1 MATLLAMSTG
11 EPATPEPGQSP
22 PPGAGYPPPPPGGGY
37 PPPGAGGYSPPPGG
51 YYPPPGSGYP
61 PPGTAGAPPGAGYPP
76 PGAGYAGPGYSAP
89 GPAGGYAA
97 QGGQPPQ
104 SGFSSGVTGQGPL
117 SPAEE
122 RTWAMA
128 AHLSSVLGVWFFFL
142 GAAGPLVVLLAQ
154 GQRSAFVRAQSI
166 EALNFNLSV
175 LIYSIVAWVLVFVLI
190 GIPIV
195 IALGIFWL
203 VLTVIATVKVSN
215 GEPYRYPLTIRMV
228 T

>member
-1 MATLLAMSTG
+1 MSTG

-22 PPGAGYPPPPPGGGY
+22 PPGAGYPPPPPGGGD
-37 PPPGAGGYSPPPGG
+37 PAPGAGGYSPPPGS
-51 YYPPPGSGYP
+51 YPPPGSSGYPPPGSSGYP
-61 PPGTAGAPPGAGYPP
+61 PPGTEGAQQPGPGYPP
-76 PGAGYAGPGYSAP
+76 PPGSGYAAPGYSAGGYSAP
-89 GPAGGYAA
+89 GGP
-97 QGGQPPQ
+97 PPQ
-104 SGFSSGVTGQGPL
+104 SGFSTGLTGQGPL

-122 RTWAMA
+122 RTWAMV
-128 AHLSSVLGVWFFFL
+128 AHLSSVAGVWLFFF
-142 GAAGPLVVLLAQ
+142 GAVGPLVVLLIQ
-154 GQRSAFVRAQSI
+154 GQRSAFVRAQAL

-175 LIYSIVAWVLVFVLI
+175 LIYSIVAWILVFVLV